1 MENWAQQYEEKKD
14 KIAENRLNDKLDQ
27 LSEII
32 DNINA
37 GIDQYMLKIL
47 TEIVEIYDE
56 MDREAYDFNE
66 KDLLLRK
73 KQLAEL
79 KYKILKKEHMNTKE
93 SQSWEEYEKEEKD
106 IDDDLE
112 R

>member
-1 MENWAQQYEEKKD
+1 MKNWAQQYEEKQD
-14 KIAENRLNDKLDQ
+14 EINENKLNDKLDE

-37 GIDQYMLKIL
+37 GIDQYMLEIL

-56 MDREAYDFNE
+56 MDREAYEFNE
-66 KDLLLRK
+66 KDFLLRK

-79 KYKILKKEHMNTKE
+79 KYKILKKEHMNTKDF
-93 SQSWEEYEKEEKD
+93 QSWEEYEEEEKD
-106 IDDDLE
+106 VDDDLE

>member
-1 MENWAQQYEEKKD
+1 MENWAQKYEEKKD
-14 KIAENRLNDKLDQ
+14 KIAENMLNNKLDQ

-32 DNINA
+32 DNLNA

-56 MDREAYDFNE
+56 MDRESYDFNE

-79 KYKILKKEHMNTKE
+79 KYKILKNEHMNTMD